1 MENNAN
7 KMSKTVDDA
16 NSLAWPNV
24 GNQVDVQKEN
34 KQLFFLEKKVFLNDF
49 KIIDLLKVASSLK
62 MVKRKVLKAC

>member
-1 MENNAN
+1 
-7 KMSKTVDDA
+7 MSKTVDDA

-62 MVKRKVLKAC
+62 MVKRNFKSMLGSN

>member
-1 MENNAN
+1 
-7 KMSKTVDDA
+7 MSKTVDDA

-34 KQLFFLEKKVFLNDF
+34 KSLFFLKKKVFLNYF

-62 MVKRKVLKAC
+62 KGEKKF

>member
-1 MENNAN
+1 MENNAK

-34 KQLFFLEKKVFLNDF
+34 K
-49 KIIDLLKVASSLK
+49 
-62 MVKRKVLKAC
+62 